1 MSDRLNSGV
10 IRETDCPIQVAIAI
24 LYREDK
30 FLMQLRDEI
39 PGILYPG
46 HWGLFGGHLESGETA
61 EAGLIRELEEEINYT
76 INRPIKFG
84 CYSDER
90 VIRHVYHAPLTVP
103 IDALVLNEG
112 WDLNLVSLEDIC
124 SGSCYSVKARQSKP
138 LGVIHQRILLDFI
151 TANKNN
157 C

>member
-1 MSDRLNSGV
+1 MSDRLNSE
-10 IRETDCPIQVAIAI
+10 RTLETYCPVQVAIAI
-24 LYREDK
+24 LYREEK
-30 FLMQLRDEI
+30 FLMQLRDDI

-46 HWGLFGGHLESGETA
+46 CWGLFGGHLESGETP

-76 INRPIKFG
+76 VNQPIKLG
-84 CYSDER
+84 CYSDGR

-112 WDLNLVSLEDIC
+112 WDLDLISLEDIRR
-124 SGSCYSVKARQSKP
+124 GSCYSFKARQSKP
-138 LGVIHQRILLDFI
+138 LGVIHQHILLDFVA
-151 TANKNN
+151 TNKNN